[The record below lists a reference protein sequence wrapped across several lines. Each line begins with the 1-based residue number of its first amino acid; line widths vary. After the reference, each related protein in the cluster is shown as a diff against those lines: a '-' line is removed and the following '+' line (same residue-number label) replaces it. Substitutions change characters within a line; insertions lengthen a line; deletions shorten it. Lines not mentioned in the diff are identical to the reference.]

1 MKPQRNFPE
10 WANQLSERELF
21 DRLYTSMRDRPI
33 KEAIKIA
40 SGGETIWL
48 SGYRTD
54 RDFSYSD
61 EGRGLFPLTVYK
73 N

>member
-10 WANQLSERELF
+10 WTKQLSERELF
-21 DRLYTSMRDRPI
+21 NLLYTSMRDRPI

-54 RDFSYSD
+54 RDFSYSED
-61 EGRGLFPLTVYK
+61 GRDLFPLTVYK